1 MAFAQ
6 VEEYFVWF
14 HNLNLSDE
22 TIEEI
27 KSHLSEEAFDEYELT
42 KEELTVD
49 GVPSEHE
56 ADTLNDE
63 LTEIINKGSN

>member
-6 VEEYFVWF
+6 VEEYFIWF

-27 KSHLSEEAFDEYELT
+27 KEHLSEEAFDEYELT
-42 KEELTVD
+42 KEELAVD